1 MGQSTNFSLLKIVT
15 YLIIII
21 LRKICHLTKMAQ
33 LDLPDAVF
41 NWLVDYFRGHEH
53 CTQYNGV
60 TSAML
65 PILASIVQGSA
76 VGPASYVVN
85 AADLTVLSSINQLV
99 KIADDT
105 YLVIPASSVEMRAA
119 KLYHVEQWAAVNN
132 LRLNCDK
139 CTEIIFVDPRQRR
152 SVEPPPL
159 LTGIKRV
166 TMMKMLGVTVTNTL
180 SVAEH
185 VQAIIRA
192 CAPSIHALRVLR
204 CMA

>member
-65 PILASIVQGSA
+65 PISASIVQGSA

-85 AADLTVLSSINQLV
+85 AADLTILSSINQLV
-99 KIADDT
+99 KYMPTTPIS
-105 YLVIPASSVEMRAA
+105 LHRPATSRRAPPSS
-119 KLYHVEQWAAVNN
+119 
-132 LRLNCDK
+132 
-139 CTEIIFVDPRQRR
+139 
-152 SVEPPPL
+152 
-159 LTGIKRV
+159 
-166 TMMKMLGVTVTNTL
+166 TMSSSGP
-180 SVAEH
+180 
-185 VQAIIRA
+185 Q
-192 CAPSIHALRVLR
+192 SITSG
-204 CMA
+204 